1 MDIFDDAVYGNRAEY
16 QVYIYGNLSHFD
28 WPSTPLNPSCR
39 TRPCFEMQLAIAL
52 IASLAPLTLAKE
64 DHWQKS
70 WQWFK
75 RWQDFD
81 AHIRAL
87 TPELESVVGV
97 RKMSRQLFK
106 QGSRVFDNR
115 GTGCTSRYQEM
126 LLRRIRVRK
135 REWQTVRKHTQEGD
149 ALPITTGGGQRRK
162 YLTCGDAFLWSA
174 DLLAGSE

>member
-1 MDIFDDAVYGNRAEY
+1 
-16 QVYIYGNLSHFD
+16 
-28 WPSTPLNPSCR
+28 
-39 TRPCFEMQLAIAL
+39 MQLAIAL

-97 RKMSRQLFK
+97 ARADTKKCYYEELEYVNENGRRYENILRKAMPCRSPQEEGKDPATTGIVDEGLCVVTHWITKAACQLGPI
-106 QGSRVFDNR
+106 GSKSYNYPDITANR
-115 GTGCTSRYQEM
+115 GLTGTW
-126 LLRRIRVRK
+126 RR
-135 REWQTVRKHTQEGD
+135 
-149 ALPITTGGGQRRK
+149 
-162 YLTCGDAFLWSA
+162 
-174 DLLAGSE
+174 

>member
-1 MDIFDDAVYGNRAEY
+1 
-16 QVYIYGNLSHFD
+16 
-28 WPSTPLNPSCR
+28 
-39 TRPCFEMQLAIAL
+39 MQLAIAL

-115 GTGCTSRYQEM
+115 EYVNENGRRYENILRKAMPCRSPQEEGKDAACQLGPIGSKSYNYPDITANRGLTGTW
-126 LLRRIRVRK
+126 RR
-135 REWQTVRKHTQEGD
+135 
-149 ALPITTGGGQRRK
+149 
-162 YLTCGDAFLWSA
+162 
-174 DLLAGSE
+174 